1 MACGFPPPPPLTL
14 DCSGVPVLDC
24 DGKLT
29 VGCSTGLGFRLRFAY
44 CMNIEGDPSGKC
56 GDPGWTTGADDN
68 IVFTNS
74 CGVFSL
80 GNDGVDLLWDIT
92 DKIDNAGMNT
102 VDMWDYYNVRFYVA
116 PFTIESF
123 IWGNSTSYRTASTI
137 AVLASQPLVPV
148 SPSNEPPNIFA
159 TLTVDLTPP

>member
-1 MACGFPPPPPLTL
+1 MACEVKPLTLTL
-14 DCSGVPVLDC
+14 DCSGMLVIDC

-29 VGCSTGLGFRLRFAY
+29 VGCTGGIGFRLRFAY
-44 CMNIEGDPSGKC
+44 CINFEGLPDGKC
-56 GDPGWTTGADDN
+56 GDFGWSTGADDD

-80 GNDGVDLLWDIT
+80 GNDRIDLLWDIT

-102 VDMWDYYNVRFYVA
+102 VDMWDYFQYYFYVA

-123 IWGNSTSYRTASTI
+123 IWVNSTSYRTASTI

-148 SPSNEPPNIFA
+148 THSTTPPNIFA
-159 TLTVDLTPP
+159 TLTIDLTPP